1 MTKRTTTIFIFI
13 VLQLSFLAAQPMR
26 SLYRLE
32 IGGGA
37 SYLMPRDDYDNAWG
51 LRVLAAWHI
60 SPRYAL
66 GINHSSSELDS
77 NDGESMETISA
88 TGIALEISFK
98 RGDPVASFT
107 SIGMANVSG
116 EDELLFMF
124 GGGIRIPLG
133 DKWLLRL
140 SIRDYQSNI
149 GIPFVSFPSGRIAVQ
164 GSGSNYLE
172 LGVTISRK
180 LMEKKMATKDR
191 TGRGMRGPR
200 W

>member
-1 MTKRTTTIFIFI
+1 MVNRI
-13 VLQLSFLAAQPMR
+13 VHIVAILLLASAVSAQPKQ
-26 SLYRLE
+26 SHYSLE

-37 SYLMPRDDYDNAWG
+37 SYLMPKEDYENAWG
-51 LRVLAAWHI
+51 YTALAAWHI

-66 GINHSSSELDS
+66 GINHSSSDLDG
-77 NDGESMETISA
+77 NDGESVETISA
-88 TGIALEISFK
+88 TGVALEISFQ

-140 SIRDYQSNI
+140 SIRDYQSDI
-149 GIPFVSFPSGRIAVQ
+149 GIPFVSFPSGRVALQ

-172 LGVTISRK
+172 LGVTINRR
-180 LMEKKMATKDR
+180 LLEKKMETKDR
-191 TGRGMRGPR
+191 TRRGRKRPR

>member
-13 VLQLSFLAAQPMR
+13 VLQLSFLAAQSMR

-37 SYLMPRDDYDNAWG
+37 SYLMPKEDYDNAWG
-51 LRVLAAWHI
+51 YRALAAWHI

-66 GINHSSSELDS
+66 GIHHSSSELDS
-77 NDGESMETISA
+77 NIGESVEIISA
-88 TGIALEISFK
+88 TGVALEISFQ

-133 DKWLLRL
+133 DKWLLKL
-140 SIRDYQSNI
+140 SIRDYQSDI
-149 GIPFVSFPSGRIAVQ
+149 GIPFVSFPSGRVAVQ
-164 GSGSNYLE
+164 GRGSNYLE
-172 LGVTISRK
+172 LGVTINRR
-180 LMEKKMATKDR
+180 LLEKKMEAKDR
-191 TGRGMRGPR
+191 SKRRERRPR

>member
-1 MTKRTTTIFIFI
+1 MTKLTTTIFIFI
-13 VLQLSFLAAQPMR
+13 VLQLSFLAAQSMR

-37 SYLMPRDDYDNAWG
+37 SYLMPKEDYDNAWG
-51 LRVLAAWHI
+51 YRALAAWHI

-66 GINHSSSELDS
+66 GIHHSSSELDS
-77 NDGESMETISA
+77 NIGESVEIISA
-88 TGIALEISFK
+88 TGVALEISFQ

-133 DKWLLRL
+133 DKWLLKL
-140 SIRDYQSNI
+140 SIRDYQSDI
-149 GIPFVSFPSGRIAVQ
+149 GIPFVSFPSGRVAVQ
-164 GSGSNYLE
+164 GRGSNYLE
-172 LGVTISRK
+172 LGVTINRR
-180 LMEKKMATKDR
+180 LLEKKMEAKDR
-191 TGRGMRGPR
+191 SKRRERRPR

>member
-1 MTKRTTTIFIFI
+1 MVNRI
-13 VLQLSFLAAQPMR
+13 VHIVAILLLASSVSAQPKQ
-26 SLYRLE
+26 SHYTLE

-37 SYLMPRDDYDNAWG
+37 SYLMPKEDYDNAWG
-51 LRVLAAWHI
+51 YTALAAWHI

-66 GINHSSSELDS
+66 SINHSSSDLDS
-77 NDGESMETISA
+77 NDGESVFSA
-88 TGIALEISFK
+88 TGVALEISFQ

-124 GGGIRIPLG
+124 GGGIKIPLG
-133 DKWLLRL
+133 DKWLLKL
-140 SIRDYQSNI
+140 SIRDYQSDI
-149 GIPFVSFPSGRIAVQ
+149 GIPFVSFPSGRVALQ

-172 LGVTISRK
+172 LGVTINRR
-180 LMEKKMATKDR
+180 LLEKKMETKDR
-191 TGRGMRGPR
+191 TRRERRRPR

>member
-1 MTKRTTTIFIFI
+1 MTNQTTTILISI
-13 VLQLSFLAAQPMR
+13 VLLLSFIAAQPMH
-26 SLYRLE
+26 SHYRLE

-37 SYLMPRDDYDNAWG
+37 SYLMPKEDYDNAWG
-51 LRVLAAWHI
+51 YTALAAWHI

-66 GINHSSSELDS
+66 GINHSSSDLDS
-77 NDGESMETISA
+77 NNGESVETISA
-88 TGIALEISFK
+88 TGVALEISFQ

-124 GGGIRIPLG
+124 GGGVRIPLG

-140 SIRDYQSNI
+140 SIRDYQSDI
-149 GIPFVSFPSGRIAVQ
+149 GIPFVSFPSGRVALQ

-172 LGVTISRK
+172 LGVTINRR
-180 LMEKKMATKDR
+180 LLEKKMEANDR
-191 TGRGMRGPR
+191 SKRRERRPR

>member
-1 MTKRTTTIFIFI
+1 
-13 VLQLSFLAAQPMR
+13 
-26 SLYRLE
+26 
-32 IGGGA
+32 
-37 SYLMPRDDYDNAWG
+37 
-51 LRVLAAWHI
+51 
-60 SPRYAL
+60 
-66 GINHSSSELDS
+66 
-77 NDGESMETISA
+77 
-88 TGIALEISFK
+88 
-98 RGDPVASFT
+98 
-107 SIGMANVSG
+107 MANVSG

-191 TGRGMRGPR
+191 TGRGRRGSR

>member
-1 MTKRTTTIFIFI
+1 MTNQTTTILISI
-13 VLQLSFLAAQPMR
+13 VLLLSFLSAQTMH
-26 SLYRLE
+26 SHYRLE

-51 LRVLAAWHI
+51 YRALAAWHI

-88 TGIALEISFK
+88 TGIALEISFQ

-133 DKWLLRL
+133 DKWLLKL
-140 SIRDYQSNI
+140 SIRDYQSDI
-149 GIPFVSFPSGRIAVQ
+149 GIPFVSFPSGRVAVQ
-164 GSGSNYLE
+164 GRGSNYLE
-172 LGVTISRK
+172 LGVTINRR
-180 LMEKKMATKDR
+180 LLEKKMEAKDR
-191 TGRGMRGPR
+191 SKRRERRPR

>member
-1 MTKRTTTIFIFI
+1 MTKLTTTIFIFI
-13 VLQLSFLAAQPMR
+13 VLQLSFLAAQSMR

-51 LRVLAAWHI
+51 YRALAAWHI

-66 GINHSSSELDS
+66 GIHHSSSELDS
-77 NDGESMETISA
+77 NIGESVEIISA
-88 TGIALEISFK
+88 TGVALEISFQ

-133 DKWLLRL
+133 DKWLLKL
-140 SIRDYQSNI
+140 SIRDYQSDI
-149 GIPFVSFPSGRIAVQ
+149 GIPFVSFPSGRVAVQ
-164 GSGSNYLE
+164 GRGSNYLE
-172 LGVTISRK
+172 LGVTINRR
-180 LMEKKMATKDR
+180 LLEKKMEAKDR
-191 TGRGMRGPR
+191 SKRRERRPR